1 MKGPQAVG
9 CCRPERRVRSLRSPG
24 FLGFGFSQGDLW
36 MPAAGIANLS
46 ARLNSRFF
54 DGLAPGELEVVWAAA
69 KERRYLANS
78 VVTNQGSPADN
89 LFLLTSGRARH
100 FFITQ
105 EGQKTLLF
113 WLTPG
118 EVFGGVAFLSKAKDY
133 LVSTET
139 IKDSSVLVWDHSTI
153 RGLAERYPRLAENAL
168 LIASDYLAW
177 YLADHLALTCK
188 TARERLAQVLVC
200 LSGVIGQ
207 KVRDGVE
214 FDATNEEL
222 ANAANITP
230 FTACRLLS
238 QWQTDRAIVKRRGK
252 ILLRSPERLFLN
264 VL

>member
-1 MKGPQAVG
+1 
-9 CCRPERRVRSLRSPG
+9 
-24 FLGFGFSQGDLW
+24 
-36 MPAAGIANLS
+36 MPAAGIVKLQS
-46 ARLNSRFF
+46 GLNSRFF
-54 DGLAPGELEVVWAAA
+54 EGLAANELDVIWAAA

-78 VVTNQGSPADN
+78 VITNQGSPADY

-118 EVFGGVAFLSKAKDY
+118 EIFGGVAFLSKAKDY
-133 LVSTET
+133 LVSTEAV
-139 IKDSSVLVWDHSTI
+139 KESSVLVWDRSSI
-153 RGLAERYPRLAENAL
+153 RGLAGRYPRLAENAL

-177 YLADHLALTCK
+177 YLADHLALTCQ
-188 TARERLAQVLVC
+188 TARQRLAQVLVS

-222 ANAANITP
+222 ASAANITP

-264 VL
+264 IV